1 VRDWT
6 EEAVV
11 VSGLVGGGGV
21 GLDVGGGA
29 FRVVL
34 LGDPAF
40 LDWLEPYLPSAVGL
54 RVERLG
60 VEEAERLPGV
70 RLVVVDGERLSEE
83 LLERAVAEGWELL
96 VVDRR
101 GDVRRAVAWIKG
113 GAAEYLFGSGAGESL
128 SEAVASRYERWLSAR
143 REGDVELAP
152 LPELVGC
159 SAFARGLPGLIEKV
173 ARLPQLALLLSGESG
188 VGKGLLARHIHRRS
202 GCSGELIEV
211 NCAVIPEGQLEAEL
225 FGEEPG
231 GGAGYGR
238 ARRGLLELA
247 AGGTLVLGEVGAL
260 PLPLQP
266 LLLECIERRRFRRVG
281 GRRELLLTARV
292 VACTSE
298 DLARRVEEGT
308 FRKDLYFRLAVFPIR
323 VPPLRE
329 RIEDVAPLAEHFVE
343 RYSRLYGLALTGL
356 DAGARGLL
364 LSRRW
369 PGNVRELEHAV
380 ERAVI
385 LRERGLLRE
394 QDFALPAAGDGV
406 GGEEFRIELGARGAT
421 LAEAERELIRLTLQR
436 TAGNRS
442 RAARLLGI
450 PRSRLLRKIARY
462 ELEEVG
468 R

>member
-1 VRDWT
+1 
-6 EEAVV
+6 
-11 VSGLVGGGGV
+11 
-21 GLDVGGGA
+21 
-29 FRVVL
+29 
-34 LGDPAF
+34 
-40 LDWLEPYLPSAVGL
+40 
-54 RVERLG
+54 
-60 VEEAERLPGV
+60 
-70 RLVVVDGERLSEE
+70 
-83 LLERAVAEGWELL
+83 
-96 VVDRR
+96 
-101 GDVRRAVAWIKG
+101 
-113 GAAEYLFGSGAGESL
+113 
-128 SEAVASRYERWLSAR
+128 
-143 REGDVELAP
+143 
-152 LPELVGC
+152 
-159 SAFARGLPGLIEKV
+159 
-173 ARLPQLALLLSGESG
+173 
-188 VGKGLLARHIHRRS
+188 
-202 GCSGELIEV
+202 
-211 NCAVIPEGQLEAEL
+211 
-225 FGEEPG
+225 
-231 GGAGYGR
+231 
-238 ARRGLLELA
+238 
-247 AGGTLVLGEVGAL
+247 
-260 PLPLQP
+260 
-266 LLLECIERRRFRRVG
+266 
-281 GRRELLLTARV
+281 V